1 MVRKTAGGYLVISV
15 AALTL
20 AACGSGGAASGGASS
35 GGGGGQAV
43 GMSLSTLNNPFFVE
57 VRDGAQAEAK
67 KLGVKLT
74 VQDSQNDASQQ
85 ANHVQNFI
93 TQQVKAIIVN
103 PVDSDAIVPSV
114 KAANNAKIPV
124 IAVDR
129 GASGGTL
136 VTTVASDNVQGG
148 RDAADQIATLVGS
161 GPIVVLQG
169 IPGTSAE
176 RDRSQGFTEQI
187 AKHPSIKV
195 VATQPADFDRT
206 KALDVMQNLLQA
218 HPDLKGVFAEN
229 DEMALGA
236 IKALGSKSGTAVK
249 VVGFDGTPDGL
260 QAVKAG
266 QENADI
272 AQQPTLL
279 GQLAVQNAVNELNGK
294 TVENPVKVPVKV
306 VTKDNV
312 DQFMASKP
320 TP

>member
-1 MVRKTAGGYLVISV
+1 
-15 AALTL
+15 
-20 AACGSGGAASGGASS
+20 
-35 GGGGGQAV
+35 
-43 GMSLSTLNNPFFVE
+43 MSLSTLHNPFFVE
-57 VRDGAQAEAK
+57 VRDGAQTEAS

-74 VQDSQNDASQQ
+74 VQDSQNDASMQ

-93 TQQVKAIIVN
+93 TAQDKAMILN

-114 KAANNAKIPV
+114 KAANNANIPV

-129 GASGGTL
+129 GANGGKL

-148 RDAADQIATLVGS
+148 RDAADQIASLVGS

-176 RDRSQGFTEQI
+176 RDRSSGFKEQI
-187 AKHPSIKV
+187 AKHPNVQV

-206 KALDVMQNLLQA
+206 KGLDVMQNLLQA

-236 IKALGSKSGTAVK
+236 IKALGGKAGSAVK

-260 QAVKAG
+260 KAVEAG
-266 QENADI
+266 QINADI
-272 AQQPTLL
+272 AQQPSLL
-279 GQLAVQNAVNELNGK
+279 GQLAVQSAVNQLSSK
-294 TVENPVKVPVKV
+294 PVEDPLKVPVKV
-306 VTKDNV
+306 VNKDNV
-312 DQFMASKP
+312 AEFMASKP
-320 TP
+320 SATP